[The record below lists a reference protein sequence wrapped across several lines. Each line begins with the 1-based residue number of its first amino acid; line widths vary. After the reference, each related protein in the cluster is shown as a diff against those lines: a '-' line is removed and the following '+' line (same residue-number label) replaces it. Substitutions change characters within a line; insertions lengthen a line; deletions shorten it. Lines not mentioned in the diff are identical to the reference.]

1 MADSSSG
8 SRSVSGLSGSLCG
21 SRSGSGT
28 HSSSGSGPGPGSA
41 STLLSGSSSDSS
53 SGCKSR
59 SGSGEWTCC
68 CSTCDIDL
76 SGDRMRAI
84 RSLTPSVRSYKLG
97 VALGVGLGVSLG
109 AGLGV
114 LRRGVEISR
123 RDDRGRLG
131 VMDTGSVRP
140 ISSCSNLRT
149 IASKLASP

>member
-1 MADSSSG
+1 MSGSSSG
-8 SRSVSGLSGSLCG
+8 SRSISCLSGSLWG
-21 SRSGSGT
+21 SRSGSGS
-28 HSSSGSGPGPGSA
+28 HSSSGSSPGSC
-41 STLLSGSSSDSS
+41 STTTFLSGSSSDSS

-59 SGSGEWTCC
+59 SGSGEWTSG
-68 CSTCDIDL
+68 CSTRDIDL
-76 SGDRMRAI
+76 SGDRMRAM

-114 LRRGVEISR
+114 LRRGVETSR

-131 VMDTGSVRP
+131 VMDTGSVIP